1 MERFAEKI
9 VMVTG
14 AGRGQGRAHALRFA
28 GEGAHLVLCDLPAA
42 RGDAELDPP
51 ATVPYELS
59 KPEDL
64 EETARQVQALGR
76 RAVAMGADVRSLEQ
90 MSAVVAEAERALGPI
105 DVLVANAGICTSNP
119 LPTMSVQV
127 WQETIDINLTG
138 VFNACRAV
146 IPGMIERGHGGRVVA
161 IASMAG
167 RAGWENIGHYAAS
180 KWGVIG
186 LVKSLALEVAPHGI
200 TANVICPSSVN
211 TTMMHNDS
219 SYRLFRP
226 DLENPTREDVL
237 PAFASVNVIPVPY
250 VEPEDISDGVLFL
263 ASQEAAGITGATL
276 SISAGVNAL
285 NI

>member
-42 RGDAELDPP
+42 RGGAELDPP

>member
-28 GEGAHLVLCDLPAA
+28 GEGADLVLCDLPAA
-42 RGDAELDPP
+42 RDGAELSPP
-51 ATVPYELS
+51 ATVGYELS

-64 EETARQVQALGR
+64 QETARQVQALGR
-76 RAVAMGADVRSLEQ
+76 RVVAMGADVRSLEQ
-90 MSAVVAEAERALGPI
+90 MSAVVTEAERALGPI

-119 LPTMSVQV
+119 LPTMSEQV

-186 LVKSLALEVAPHGI
+186 LIKSLALEVGPHGI